1 VPLHDTTLRFGRPIS
16 QARGAVV
23 LLHGRGSSAEDI
35 AGLADALNAD
45 VFAFLAPSAESG
57 AWYPER
63 FFVPL
68 EQNEPALS
76 RALGLVEQL
85 VDEIGSA
92 GIPAE
97 RIGLIGF
104 SQGACLALE
113 HAARAGRRY
122 GFVAGLSGALIGP
135 LETPRRPANLGGTP
149 VLLGCAEED
158 AHIPVEF
165 VERSAIAFEAMGAKV
180 AKQIF
185 RGGAH
190 TVFPTEIAWIQQQA
204 AAIAAA

>member
-1 VPLHDTTLRFGRPIS
+1 
-16 QARGAVV
+16 V

-35 AGLADALNAD
+35 AGLADALKVGD
-45 VFAFLAPSAESG
+45 FAFLAPSAESG

-63 FFVPL
+63 FFAPL
-68 EQNEPALS
+68 AQNEPWLS

-85 VDEIGSA
+85 VGEIRLA

-122 GFVAGLSGALIGP
+122 GFVGGLSGALIGP
-135 LETPRRPANLGGTP
+135 METPRPPAKLGGTP
-149 VLLGCAEED
+149 VLLGCAEQD
-158 AHIPVEF
+158 AHIPAEF
-165 VERSAIAFEAMGAKV
+165 VERSATVLEAMGAAV
-180 AKQIF
+180 TKQIF
-185 RGGAH
+185 RGSAH
-190 TVFPTEIAWIQQQA
+190 TVFAPEITWIQQQA
-204 AAIAAA
+204 AAIAAV